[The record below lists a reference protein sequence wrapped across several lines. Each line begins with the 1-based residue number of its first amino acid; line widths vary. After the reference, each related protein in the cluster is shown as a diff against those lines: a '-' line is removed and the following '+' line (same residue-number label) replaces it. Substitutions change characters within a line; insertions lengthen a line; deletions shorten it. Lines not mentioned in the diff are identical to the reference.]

1 MINDERISV
10 GAANPPPE
18 QDTLSGDV
26 CAQSENGKLQ
36 TAPPPQD
43 GEEGESPGE
52 ADPADQ
58 SGEACP
64 ETPETQS
71 LPGETTDV
79 SSGGDIP
86 KTINTEKPASRRQ
99 IGVVLRESWRRASGR
114 LVTAWKRVRRRR
126 FPLMQESVNIACAA
140 LYVLGFAVL
149 LIGFGGWLDRN
160 VVYGS
165 EEPLRVEKVDY
176 DARNA
181 VLTSL
186 EPHVNVTLHMGE
198 QTRMVNTP
206 LCSVGEVLASVG
218 IYPDENDVVEP
229 APDTVVSDGQIIEV
243 DKIDEVEITC
253 EEVVAH
259 EVVTNYLQT
268 IPRNTRET
276 KQEGSDGL
284 LRKTLLQVYEN
295 GRLIS
300 EELTGEEMVTSPV
313 TEIINIGSGGV
324 FTAPDGTRYSY
335 SYYIDVEATA
345 YGGEQFSGL
354 TYTGK
359 QIELGDIAVDPDVIP
374 LHSKCYL
381 IGDPAYGQ
389 FYDMGIRYAEDTGK
403 LIVDNIIDVYL
414 GDDVEY
420 CKLFGRRAMR
430 LYILD

>member
-1 MINDERISV
+1 MINDERTSV
-10 GAANPPPE
+10 GAANSPPE
-18 QDTLSGDV
+18 QDVLSGDV
-26 CAQSENGKLQ
+26 CVQSENGILQ
-36 TAPPPQD
+36 AAPSPQD
-43 GEEGESPGE
+43 GKEGGSPGE
-52 ADPADQ
+52 ADPAGP
-58 SGEACP
+58 SGKMCP
-64 ETPETQS
+64 ETPKEQS
-71 LPGETTDV
+71 LPGEITD
-79 SSGGDIP
+79 GNIQN
-86 KTINTEKPASRRQ
+86 KINTEKNASRRQ
-99 IGVVLRESWRRASGR
+99 IGAALRESWRRSAR
-114 LVTAWKRVRRRR
+114 WLDAVWKRVRRHRL
-126 FPLMQESVNIACAA
+126 PLMREGANIACAA

-149 LIGFGGWLDRN
+149 LIGFGSWLDRN

-229 APDTVVSDGQIIEV
+229 APDTAVFDGLIIEV

-259 EVVTNYLQT
+259 EVITNYLQT

-276 KQEGSDGL
+276 QQEGSDGL
-284 LRKTLLQVYEN
+284 LRKTLRQVYEN

-345 YGGEQFSGL
+345 YGGKQFSGL

-381 IGDPAYGQ
+381 IGDPSYGQ

>member
-1 MINDERISV
+1 MIKDERTSV

-26 CAQSENGKLQ
+26 CAQPENGILQ
-36 TAPPPQD
+36 AAPPPQN

-52 ADPADQ
+52 ADPADP
-58 SGEACP
+58 SGKMCP
-64 ETPETQS
+64 ETPEERS
-71 LPGETTDV
+71 LPGETTE
-79 SSGGDIP
+79 GDIP
-86 KTINTEKPASRRQ
+86 NESKTEKDEPRQ
-99 IGVVLRESWRRASGR
+99 IGVALRKSWRRAAGW
-114 LVTAWKRVRRRR
+114 LDAVWKRARRHRL
-126 FPLMQESVNIACAA
+126 PLMRESVNIACAA

-149 LIGFGGWLDRN
+149 LIGFGSWLDRN

-165 EEPLRVEKVDY
+165 EEPLRVEAVDY

-181 VLTSL
+181 VLTSI

-229 APDTVVSDGQIIEV
+229 ATDTAVFDGQIIEV

-276 KQEGSDGL
+276 QQDGSDGL
-284 LRKTLLQVYEN
+284 LRKTLRQVYEN
-295 GRLIS
+295 GKLIS
-300 EELTGEEMVTSPV
+300 EEVTGEEMVTSPV

-345 YGGEQFSGL
+345 YGGKQFSGM

-381 IGDPAYGQ
+381 IGDPSYGQ

-414 GDDVEY
+414 GDDIEY